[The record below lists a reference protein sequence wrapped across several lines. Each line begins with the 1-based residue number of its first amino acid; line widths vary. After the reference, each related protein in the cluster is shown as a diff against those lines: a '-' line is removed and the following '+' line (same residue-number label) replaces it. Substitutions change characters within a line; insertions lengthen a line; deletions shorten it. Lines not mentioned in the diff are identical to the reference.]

1 MKIRRNTMK
10 QFFMIYK
17 LYQMMFDNLKITNE
31 EYEELLQ
38 YFQSVENYEYCDK
51 LIKIK
56 NNSLSNVAQ

>member
-1 MKIRRNTMK
+1 
-10 QFFMIYK
+10 MIYK
-17 LYQMMFDNLKITNE
+17 LYQMIFDNLKITNE